1 MAVDHLRQRYGVS
14 GGLTAEPEIIEI
26 RHGAKITSNVSS
38 LKQFNEELNTLEV
51 FAYAHDEFE
60 KLSGQLLLDVA
71 NRLPGVLNRRYFDY
85 LARLGVDL
93 NRPGFDSLR
102 KFIVHELNVMS
113 SDYAQTFF
121 KSDNKKKTA

>member
-1 MAVDHLRQRYGVS
+1 M
-14 GGLTAEPEIIEI
+14 
-26 RHGAKITSNVSS
+26 
-38 LKQFNEELNTLEV
+38 NTLEI

-60 KLSGQLLLDVA
+60 KLFGQFLLDVA
-71 NRLPGVLNRRYFDY
+71 NRLPGVLKRPYLDY
-85 LARLGVDL
+85 LARLGVNL

-121 KSDNKKKTA
+121 KSDDKEKLRDSSYGRGSVRVRQTIMKSNEKNSSETF